1 MDNATFFS
9 LARRIV
15 RKREGECPDE
25 EYFLAVLQIWNKMRQ
40 ESVEELVSIYAH
52 ALYDQPGEWGE
63 HISQSRLDY
72 LAWETLQELLSMVRP
87 HLDNPE
93 VSPECRV
100 ALDKLRDWALDVAQG
115 LRPHPPS
122 PGGEDRV
129 LRTRDAAIVV
139 TLRRLKDL
147 GINIGTSNTN
157 RADREA
163 TGFYKVG
170 KVVGLGYEGVRKVWK
185 KKSILD
191 TESMYQTIESLV
203 AARCELY
210 VRLFGPVHFGRLEQ
224 KVRDGIRA
232 HHQAMARRARDSSQR
247 SPTKDH
253 PDKLA

>member
-1 MDNATFFS
+1 M
-9 LARRIV
+9 
-15 RKREGECPDE
+15 
-25 EYFLAVLQIWNKMRQ
+25 
-40 ESVEELVSIYAH
+40 SIYAH

-63 HISQSRLDY
+63 HISQSQLDY
-72 LAWETLQELLSMVRP
+72 LAWDTLQELLSMVRP
-87 HLDNPE
+87 FLDNPE
-93 VSPECRV
+93 APPEWRV

-115 LRPHPPS
+115 LRPRPPS

-147 GINIGTSNTN
+147 RINIATSNTDN
-157 RADREA
+157 RADIEA
-163 TGFYKVG
+163 TGSYKVG
-170 KVVGLGYEGVRKVWK
+170 QVVGVGYEGVRKVWK
-185 KKSILD
+185 KNKKSILD

-203 AARCELY
+203 AARCELS
-210 VRLFGPVHFGRLEQ
+210 VRLFGPEYIGRLEQ